1 MLNADTNLGKSR
13 LDKIYEK
20 FTPPPPPPPNLRQGW
35 EGVLSEVIGS
45 FILVS
50 LAAIFVSFCKAP
62 PHCVT
67 KQKQRLQV
75 RAASSNVF
83 GGGGGCVVSVFTSF
97 CLRTDLI
104 YLYTTDI

>member
-50 LAAIFVSFCKAP
+50 LAAIFVYFCKAP

-75 RAASSNVF
+75 RAASSSVF
-83 GGGGGCVVSVFTSF
+83 GGGGAWFPFLLHFV
-97 CLRTDLI
+97 
-104 YLYTTDI
+104 

>member
-1 MLNADTNLGKSR
+1 MSDFFCVNNDVALNLTSILCNDSDSPYRMLATALILS
-13 LDKIYEK
+13 I
-20 FTPPPPPPPNLRQGW
+20 NLRQGW

-75 RAASSNVF
+75 RAGSSNVF
-83 GGGGGCVVSVFTSF
+83 GGGGDAWFPFLLHFV
-97 CLRTDLI
+97 
-104 YLYTTDI
+104 